1 MSNRTSM
8 IIINLIG
15 GAAVLGSYV
24 WGILSYPETRGEV
37 WGGIPDDMQSFYT
50 TSMLTA
56 ASGYFFFTSYFL
68 FRVEPEELEKNG
80 PFRFSFINWLYL
92 LVLVPSALWMPLTF
106 EMLSE
111 PGGFLW
117 FMIRFVLSL
126 TALGSLGL
134 LYAVIRLRHLGHP
147 LHFGLALLG
156 ILAFNLQTTVL
167 DALVWTAYFPFPDP
181 L

>member
-1 MSNRTSM
+1 M
-8 IIINLIG
+8 IVVNIIG
-15 GAAVLGSYV
+15 GVAVLGSYA
-24 WGILSYPETRGEV
+24 WGLLSFPEVRGGV
-37 WGGIPDDMQSFYT
+37 WGGIPDDMQSLYT

-68 FRVEPEELEKNG
+68 IQTDPEELEKKG
-80 PFRFSFINWLYL
+80 PFRFSFINWLYV
-92 LVLVPSALWMPLTF
+92 LVLIPSALWMPLTF
-106 EMLSE
+106 EMLSD

-117 FMIRFVLSL
+117 FMIRLVLSL

-134 LYAVIRLRHLGHP
+134 LYAVIRLRKYGHP
-147 LHFGLALLG
+147 LHFWLALAG

-167 DALVWTAYFPFPDP
+167 DALVWTAYFPFPAP